1 MSGILKKIA
10 ASKAAQVASRK
21 ATLPEGELEALA
33 LASHLPQHP
42 MKEFLRRAPGKP
54 INVLAECKKASPS
67 KGVMIPDYNP
77 LKLARQYLAGG
88 ASGISVLTETE
99 FFLGDDAHLREVAG
113 SIPLPVLRKD
123 FVLERYQILEARC
136 LGASAV
142 LLIAALLSEKQLF
155 DLARC
160 AEEFGLDTI
169 LEIHSQWELDPAL
182 KARPSVLGIN
192 NRNLDTFEVSLDT
205 TFDVLDDLPKD
216 IVTIS
221 ESGIFQR
228 EQTQALEEAGV
239 DAVLVGESLGT
250 SGDPAEAIRALKG
263 LPPRAL

>member
-1 MSGILKKIA
+1 MTGILQKIA

-21 ATLPEGELEALA
+21 AALPEAELEIMA
-33 LASHLPQHP
+33 LASQLPQLP
-42 MKEFLRRAPGKP
+42 MKEYLRREAGKP

-67 KGVMIPDYNP
+67 KGVMIPGYDP
-77 LKLARQYLAGG
+77 LRLAREYLAGG

-99 FFLGDDAHLREVAG
+99 FFLGDDAHLRAVAG

-136 LGASAV
+136 LGASAI
-142 LLIAALLSEKQLF
+142 LLIAALLTQQQLH
-155 DLARC
+155 DLARA
-160 AEEFGLDTI
+160 AEDFGLDTI
-169 LEIHSQWELDPAL
+169 LEIHSEWELEPAL

-205 TFDVLDDLPKD
+205 TFNILED
-216 IVTIS
+216 IPAGTVTIS
-221 ESGIFQR
+221 ESGIFHR
-228 EQTQALEEAGV
+228 EQTLALEEAGV

-250 SGDPAEAIRALKG
+250 SGDPANAIRALKG
-263 LPPRAL
+263 LPSLS